1 MSLRDILL
9 WPDARLS
16 VVCEPVG
23 EITGEVSQLA
33 SDMFT
38 TMYNAA
44 GRGLAAPQIGDM
56 RRIFVMDATWKE
68 GLRMPRVMINPELVS
83 VSEERCEMEEVCL
96 SIPGIVAPVE
106 RPSRIAMRWTDLDG
120 MKQVSDF
127 DGAEARIAL
136 HELDHLNG
144 LVHFDR
150 LDPLTRTRLEDSY
163 A

>member
-1 MSLRDILL
+1 MPPRDILR

-33 SDMFT
+33 SDMLS
-38 TMYNAA
+38 TMYHAT
-44 GRGLAAPQIGDM
+44 GRGLAAPQVGDM
-56 RRIFVMDATWKE
+56 RRVFVMDATWKE
-68 GLRMPRVMINPELVS
+68 GVRTPRVMVNPELVS
-83 VSEERCEMEEVCL
+83 VSQACCEMEEVCL

-106 RPSRIAMRWTDLDG
+106 RPSRITMRWSDLDG
-120 MKQVSDF
+120 TAQIAEF
-127 DGAEARIAL
+127 EGAQARIAL

-150 LDPLTRTRLEDSY
+150 LDPLTRTRLEESY